1 MDTSAVVIEAIFQTA
16 RVMGWVFVIVIPLTT
31 TFEVLKRRK
40 ILDKISNK
48 FSRAM
53 KWFDLPGKA
62 AFPILAGM
70 FMGVVY
76 GSGVLYKQ
84 KKEKM
89 LSDRDFT
96 IVCTILLMCH
106 SIIEDTLLF
115 LAVGASFL
123 WIFGFRIFFTVI
135 FIKILL
141 IIGKKIPKLD
151 FFINRD

>member
-1 MDTSAVVIEAIFQTA
+1 MDVPTVLMEAIYQTVK
-16 RVMGWVFVIVIPLTT
+16 VMGLVFAIVIPLTT
-31 TFEVLKRRK
+31 IFEILKRRK
-40 ILDKISNK
+40 ILDKISNR
-48 FSRAM
+48 FSHAM

-106 SIIEDTLLF
+106 SLIEDTLLF
-115 LAVGASFL
+115 VAVGASFL
-123 WIFGFRIFFTVI
+123 WIFGFRILFAVL

-141 IIGKKIPKLD
+141 IVGKKMPKLD
-151 FFINRD
+151 FFGKS

>member
-1 MDTSAVVIEAIFQTA
+1 MNVPTVLMEAIFQTV
-16 RVMGWVFVIVIPLTT
+16 RVMGLVFAIVIPLTT
-31 TFEVLKRRK
+31 IFEVLKRRK
-40 ILDKISNK
+40 FLDKISNR
-48 FSRAM
+48 FSNSM
-53 KWFDLPGKA
+53 KWFNLPGKA

-106 SIIEDTLLF
+106 SLIEDTLLF
-115 LAVGASFL
+115 VAVGASFL
-123 WIFGFRIFFTVI
+123 WIFGFRIFFTVL

-151 FFINRD
+151 FFGKS